1 MSDSCG
7 TQRRSWRL
15 PEGSLRARWSAIGRM
30 SRAISRRTRGSYTF
44 VQGVYDFTREDVS
57 LSEYRKPL
65 PGAFRLQPLRQPG
78 EFDHALSAPISSM
91 SVAPTMNSTRRPSTR
106 VILRFADDA
115 PPSSVG
121 ARWRMSTRVPSP
133 DSDNGFDPLTALGGA
148 SFLGE
153 EVGGRAGT
161 ASPMQILRCTRK
173 GIAGLRL
180 SYCGEKPLSARLMPN
195 SPRVKPDGF
204 CCSICCCAALS

>member
-1 MSDSCG
+1 MS
-7 TQRRSWRL
+7 
-15 PEGSLRARWSAIGRM
+15 
-30 SRAISRRTRGSYTF
+30 
-44 VQGVYDFTREDVS
+44 
-57 LSEYRKPL
+57 
-65 PGAFRLQPLRQPG
+65 
-78 EFDHALSAPISSM
+78 
-91 SVAPTMNSTRRPSTR
+91 SVARTMNSTRRPSTR

-115 PPSSVG
+115 QPSGVG

-133 DSDNGFDPLTALGGA
+133 GSDNGFDPLSAMGGA